1 MINRAAHPPDRQLGG
16 YIDSY
21 ICLSSDQR
29 TDHQILPADCAS
41 LWVVVRGQAT
51 LNCGPETRN
60 AIWPATLTGPFHRH
74 HRLGMIG
81 PTMLFG
87 ARLTPAGWGGLIP
100 QDAHRLKNKAKNAAL
115 ILGPAVEQLQAA
127 MSKCSKLDEMAE
139 LANRFFAARMKA
151 IPLSHQRANRALTDW
166 LASAPR
172 PAPDMVSQHLKMSAR
187 QVERIAN
194 RYWGAPPR
202 TLDRVNRALRAAAS
216 ICAGN
221 EAAEAFS
228 DASHMI
234 REVKR
239 VTGHTPRQ
247 LQSLRLNPYHRLYP
261 PKVRDCNSD

>member
-1 MINRAAHPPDRQLGG
+1 
-16 YIDSY
+16 
-21 ICLSSDQR
+21 
-29 TDHQILPADCAS
+29 
-41 LWVVVRGQAT
+41 
-51 LNCGPETRN
+51 
-60 AIWPATLTGPFHRH
+60 
-74 HRLGMIG
+74 MIG

-115 ILGPAVEQLQAA
+115 ILGPAVEQLRAA

-139 LANRFFAARMKA
+139 LANRFFAARIKS
-151 IPLSHQRANRALTDW
+151 IPLSHQRVNQALSDW
-166 LASAPR
+166 LAPTPR
-172 PAPDMVSQHLKMSAR
+172 AAPDIISEQLNMSAR

-202 TLDRVNRALRAAAS
+202 TLDRINRALRAAAS

-221 EAAEAFS
+221 DAVEAFS

-247 LQSLRLNPYHRLYP
+247 LQSLRLNPYHRLHP

>member
-1 MINRAAHPPDRQLGG
+1 MINRAVHPPDRQLCG

-21 ICLSSDQR
+21 VCLSSDQWI
-29 TDHQILPADCAS
+29 DHQILPADCAS

-51 LNCGPETRN
+51 LDCGPETRK

-74 HRLGMIG
+74 HKLGMIG
-81 PTMLFG
+81 PAMLFG

-100 QDAHRLKNKAKNAAL
+100 QDAHRLTDKAKNAAL
-115 ILGPAVEQLQAA
+115 FLGPSIEQLHISIA
-127 MSKCSKLDEMAE
+127 KCAKLNEMAE
-139 LANRFFAARMKA
+139 LANQFFAARIKA
-151 IPLSHQRANRALTDW
+151 IPMSHQRVNRALTDW

-172 PAPDMVSQHLKMSAR
+172 PRPDMVSRQLNMSAR

-202 TLDRVNRALRAAAS
+202 TLDRVNRAQRAAAS
-216 ICAGN
+216 LCAGN
-221 EAAEAFS
+221 DAVEAFS

-247 LQSLRLNPYHRLYP
+247 LQSLRRNPDHRLHP
-261 PKVRDCNSD
+261 PKIRDCNSD